1 MPHNAGIQCET
12 CIFPL
17 FTMQTLDL
25 RIIPWYYT
33 EDQSYGKEATMQQA
47 TRNVDHAGV
56 ADTPQ
61 FHPHSLFLASVLSKP
76 IKASLFQNGKTQV
89 LPFFLYNL
97 WEVGINTR
105 PLGPANGSD
114 PCRVEYIRS
123 GVDA

>member
-1 MPHNAGIQCET
+1 
-12 CIFPL
+12 
-17 FTMQTLDL
+17 MQTLDL

-47 TRNVDHAGV
+47 IQHVDHAGV

-61 FHPHSLFLASVLSKP
+61 FHPHSLSLASVLSKP

-105 PLGPANGSD
+105 IKGPAYEPD
-114 PCRVEYIRS
+114 FCPVEYIRQ